1 MSAAA
6 LGWRWLAVVDDD
18 DNTFTQFEPDYIV
31 VVNSCYPD
39 GGSEIKETSPAKGK
53 APEWN
58 QTIEFDVTNRPVKRK
73 FIYFYFSRVGLY
85 SSFSLFILFKK
96 TKTEGDK

>member
-1 MSAAA
+1 
-6 LGWRWLAVVDDD
+6 LAVVDDD

-73 FIYFYFSRVGLY
+73 LIKFLFFKGWFIFFILIIYF
-85 SSFSLFILFKK
+85 I
-96 TKTEGDK
+96 

>member
-73 FIYFYFSRVGLY
+73 LIKFLFFKGWFIFFILIIYF
-85 SSFSLFILFKK
+85 I
-96 TKTEGDK
+96 